1 MSGSPDF
8 VLQVQEVERNLQ
20 AEWQT
25 VQEGWQDSVADGF
38 NNGVIIP
45 YMRNFRQY
53 LTGEGI
59 SGYGLEH
66 LLQQMDCHL
75 QEMESLTI

>member
-1 MSGSPDF
+1 MIGSPDF
-8 VLQVQEVERNLQ
+8 VLQVQEVERKLQ

-66 LLQQMDCHL
+66 LLQQMDSHL

>member
-1 MSGSPDF
+1 MVGSPDF
-8 VLQVQEVERNLQ
+8 VLQVQEAERKLQ
-20 AEWQT
+20 AEWQS
-25 VQEGWQDSVADGF
+25 VQEGWQDSVAEGF
-38 NNGVIIP
+38 DNGVMIP

-66 LLQQMDCHL
+66 LLQQMDSHL
-75 QEMESLTI
+75 QEMESLIN